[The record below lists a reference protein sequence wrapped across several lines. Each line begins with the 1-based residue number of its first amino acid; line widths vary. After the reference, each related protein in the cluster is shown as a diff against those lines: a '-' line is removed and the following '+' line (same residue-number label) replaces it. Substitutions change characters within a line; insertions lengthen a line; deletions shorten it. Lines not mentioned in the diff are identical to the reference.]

1 MKNGYTSYTL
11 EKSKVHLVVPKELKQ
26 NTKLNLYWGESKGSI
41 NILFDKD
48 ELTKYF
54 HLNLKKSE
62 EKSETLRTV
71 FDETTYFLLP
81 MNFLSINTLTLPLSF
96 ASTIHPVR
104 HSDWTTRLNLRGF

>member
-26 NTKLNLYWGESKGSI
+26 NTKLNLYWDESEDSI

-54 HLNLKKSE
+54 HLNLKK
-62 EKSETLRTV
+62 
-71 FDETTYFLLP
+71 
-81 MNFLSINTLTLPLSF
+81 
-96 ASTIHPVR
+96 VR
-104 HSDWTTRLNLRGF
+104 KNQKH